1 MDKKVLKSFLMG
13 AFILLGVILL
23 ILVAKS
29 LYFGLMVIIMEF
41 IFATILDT
49 PVSFLERY
57 NIPRAIGSF
66 VCIFIILGIFLE
78 INLMI
83 IPKATPEFKK
93 LINNAPQVITSLDN
107 SLQQYFYSM
116 NIDDTFG
123 VKYTE
128 VKTSGLQ
135 NLYNNMGNILG
146 KLKDKSSEFMQDFT
160 SILMG
165 IIFLW
170 YIVID
175 PRPLEKGFLDP
186 WTPDMRKKLRRIMLR
201 IKKMLVCWAVALCCG
216 CFAIFLL
223 TWIGLSIVHFP
234 CAFFFAVFAGFMN
247 VIPTLGPIL
256 AAILPCLF
264 ILITDPKM
272 VIYILIVYGIIQ
284 QLESNLITPLIM
296 RKQLNI
302 HPFLL
307 INFILIFGIFFGVL
321 GCFLTAP
328 ILAIIGI
335 MYDELYARPRDFRLK
350 QEKEEKELC

>member
-1 MDKKVLKSFLMG
+1 MDKKIFRSFLMG
-13 AFILLGVILL
+13 TFIVLGIILFL
-23 ILVAKS
+23 LVAKS
-29 LYFGLMVIIMEF
+29 LYFGIMVLIMEL

-57 NIPRAIGSF
+57 NIPRAIGSAI
-66 VCIFIILGIFLE
+66 CIFIILGIFVE

-93 LINNAPQVITSLDN
+93 LINNTPEIITSIDKN
-107 SLQQYFYSM
+107 LQNYFNSM
-116 NIDDTFG
+116 NISDTFG
-123 VKYTE
+123 IKYNEIKATGFE
-128 VKTSGLQ
+128 KFTS
-135 NLYNNMGNILG
+135 NIGNILG
-146 KLKDKSSEFMQDFT
+146 NLKEKGSEFMESFT
-160 SILMG
+160 FILMG

-186 WTPDMRKKLRRIMLR
+186 WSPEMRKKLRRIMLR
-201 IKKMLVCWAVALCCG
+201 IKKMLVCWAIALCCG

-223 TWIGLSIVHFP
+223 TWIGLSIVRFP

-247 VIPTLGPIL
+247 IIPTLGPIL

-272 VIYILIVYGIIQ
+272 IIYILIVYGIIQ

-296 RKQLNI
+296 KKQLNI
-302 HPFLL
+302 HPFIL
-307 INFILIFGIFFGVL
+307 INFIIFFGFFFGVI

-335 MYDELYARPRDFRLK
+335 MYDELYAKPRDYKLK
-350 QEKEEKELC
+350 KLEEEEQC